1 MIYPIWRLSQ
11 CTPNNL
17 GLAFTDDG
25 LLLGR
30 TPLIERHGGRFVVR
44 EPSDIARL
52 VKYSFPGGV
61 AVDRLMPGLA
71 LVAAALNANNQA
83 AARIAAVHLQIPDL
97 PGPAARNAMVAE
109 DALIKY
115 TREQGGRDWNPALHP
130 RAGVPPN
137 PGWFT
142 TADGGQHEPKQDES
156 SAGQSRLRFAEN
168 EDNSRR
174 ADAAPAVGNHETLQ
188 PGNPFDKPA
197 NFTDRPEWIDFWSN
211 IWPAIRDWL
220 EEPVP
225 EYDLESGRVV
235 GERPRWRAIAPYLG
249 IPAATAAVF
258 GIEAFAPTVAAWFGL
273 NAPEATI
280 IANAARGAA
289 SEARVLK
296 ELGLVKN
303 SRWVTTA
310 EGRSMP
316 DALTDTMSV
325 EIKDA
330 TRVSA
335 TRQLR
340 IQTEAADIL
349 GRESIL
355 ITGTK
360 TKISG
365 EVWRLFNRVVRRSD
379 LGPR

>member
-1 MIYPIWRLSQ
+1 
-11 CTPNNL
+11 
-17 GLAFTDDG
+17 
-25 LLLGR
+25 
-30 TPLIERHGGRFVVR
+30 
-44 EPSDIARL
+44 
-52 VKYSFPGGV
+52 
-61 AVDRLMPGLA
+61 
-71 LVAAALNANNQA
+71 
-83 AARIAAVHLQIPDL
+83 
-97 PGPAARNAMVAE
+97 MVAE

-115 TREQGGRDWNPALHP
+115 ARDQGGDSDWNPALHP

-137 PGWFT
+137 SGWFAST
-142 TADGGQHEPKQDES
+142 DGQSTRTEARRVQR
-156 SAGQSRLRFAEN
+156 GQSRLRFAEN
-168 EDNSRR
+168 EDRSRR
-174 ADAAPAVGNHETLQ
+174 ADAAPAVGDHETLQ
-188 PGNPFDKPA
+188 PGNPIDEPA
-197 NFTDRPEWIDFWSN
+197 NFTDRPDLNHFWSDT
-211 IWPAIRDWL
+211 WPAIKDWL

-273 NAPEATI
+273 HAPEATI

-289 SEARVLK
+289 SEVRVLK

-316 DALTDTMSV
+316 DALTDAASI

-330 TRVSA
+330 IYVSA

-340 IQTEAADIL
+340 IQIEAADIL

-365 EVWRLFNRVVRRSD
+365 EVWRLFNRVIRRSD

>member
-1 MIYPIWRLSQ
+1 
-11 CTPNNL
+11 
-17 GLAFTDDG
+17 
-25 LLLGR
+25 
-30 TPLIERHGGRFVVR
+30 VR
-44 EPSDIARL
+44 ERSEIARL
-52 VKYSFPGGV
+52 VKYSFSNGV
-61 AVDRLMPGLA
+61 AIDRLLPGLTIIA
-71 LVAAALNANNQA
+71 SALNANNQA
-83 AARIAAVHLQIPDL
+83 GARIAAVHLQIPNL
-97 PGPAARNAMVAE
+97 PSLAARDAMIAE
-109 DALIKY
+109 DAMITY
-115 TREQGGRDWNPALHP
+115 ARDGGGASDWNPDLHP
-130 RAGVPPN
+130 RTGAPPN
-137 PGWFT
+137 SGWFAT
-142 TADGGQHEPKQDES
+142 TGGHREEPGQDES
-156 SAGQSRLRFAEN
+156 SSSQSRLRIAAN
-168 EDNSRR
+168 EDGSRR
-174 ADAAPAVGNHETLQ
+174 TDVTSSADDQQTLQ
-188 PGNPFDKPA
+188 PGNPIDEPA
-197 NFTDRPEWIDFWSN
+197 NLTDRPDWNHFWSDT
-211 IWPAIRDWL
+211 WPAIKDWL

-235 GERPRWRAIAPYLG
+235 GERPRWRAVAPYLG

-273 NAPEATI
+273 HAPEATI

-289 SEARVLK
+289 SEVRVLK
-296 ELGLVKN
+296 EFGLVKN

-316 DALTDTMSV
+316 DALTDAASI

-330 TRVSA
+330 IYVST

-365 EVWRLFNRVVRRSD
+365 EVWRLFNRAIRRSD